1 MALKIKDPADWETF
15 ETELDFYLGVDNHD
29 NILKMSRSK
38 ESAVMTSSEGKK
50 EVQYFAL
57 EYAPNGDLYDHMAIL
72 GAFPEEIAR
81 FYFKQILE
89 ALTVIHESRFAHRDL
104 RPENLLLSSDFTLK
118 LADFDLSCKRPV
130 KKFSGCP
137 SCLSPEV
144 IERRDFDN
152 DKVDLYSSV
161 IILFI
166 MVTGKR
172 PFKKAGY
179 GDYKFYQIMVD
190 NWTGFWEL
198 QEVTASGDFMD
209 FVEKTLCY
217 DASKRLSMQEMKSH
231 SWYNGNTAGLQEA
244 AAWMLQAAPNSPSSP
259 SGSSHSS
266 YKSEDFDQQD
276 QDSFMGGLQGSDS
289 HDSDSKNFTSKNN
302 ENRRTRDTNSA
313 PSTPPTNISISS
325 SFFDG
330 DREDDSIFGS
340 KLKEIF
346 SSDFV

>member
-1 MALKIKDPADWETF
+1 
-15 ETELDFYLGVDNHD
+15 
-29 NILKMSRSK
+29 
-38 ESAVMTSSEGKK
+38 
-50 EVQYFAL
+50 
-57 EYAPNGDLYDHMAIL
+57 
-72 GAFPEEIAR
+72 
-81 FYFKQILE
+81 
-89 ALTVIHESRFAHRDL
+89 
-104 RPENLLLSSDFTLK
+104 
-118 LADFDLSCKRPV
+118 
-130 KKFSGCP
+130 
-137 SCLSPEV
+137 
-144 IERRDFDN
+144 
-152 DKVDLYSSV
+152 
-161 IILFI
+161 

-231 SWYNGNTAGLQEA
+231 SWYNGNIAGLQEA

-289 HDSDSKNFTSKNN
+289 HDSDSNNFLVLM
-302 ENRRTRDTNSA
+302 
-313 PSTPPTNISISS
+313 II
-325 SFFDG
+325 
-330 DREDDSIFGS
+330 
-340 KLKEIF
+340 KLTKCGNYVIIKH
-346 SSDFV
+346 